1 MKILIVDDIPANLH
15 LLRAL
20 LEAQG
25 FEVAQAENGAEGLAR
40 LEEESFDAV
49 ISDILMPKMDGYR
62 FCEAVRR
69 DERLR
74 QLPFIVYTSTYNSP
88 EDEQLALA
96 MGVDKYLRKP
106 APINDILAALREV
119 IRKAASRGRTGLATE
134 EELGRER
141 LYSETV
147 VNKLEQK
154 RKELSEKTI
163 YLHASEEK
171 FRRLAA
177 SIGDILWKDPEQPQS
192 DRPVS

>member
-106 APINDILAALREV
+106 LREV